1 MYPKTA
7 EKPVLDY
14 WANYIFSYN
23 LETTK
28 RRLVIFFSRL
38 WKKKATKFD
47 QIFEVNEWILFHEIS
62 TLIKYWIFP
71 TLFSKPLFSYQWR
84 NRMRMEIIHLQ
95 VLMTMSTFLM
105 IKIKDKKE
113 RTGFLVEIAKSLL
126 REKSQDKE
134 EKEKVI
140 LFK

>member
-1 MYPKTA
+1 
-7 EKPVLDY
+7 
-14 WANYIFSYN
+14 
-23 LETTK
+23 
-28 RRLVIFFSRL
+28 
-38 WKKKATKFD
+38 
-47 QIFEVNEWILFHEIS
+47 
-62 TLIKYWIFP
+62 
-71 TLFSKPLFSYQWR
+71 
-84 NRMRMEIIHLQ
+84 
-95 VLMTMSTFLM
+95 MTMSTFLM